1 MADFLIP
8 ETVQNAYVLVVTAE
22 IDATKDHLSRD
33 EPTKYIAPC
42 TLSAMPPCM
51 FYGSAVPPGCG
62 QTLQASSNWAT
73 LTDMLDR
80 QLSDGDYTECNYW
93 IESPKGTIIELQ
105 IADYPWGYVSA
116 GCSLAGFEIKS
127 NKNQTVAG
135 YSCCKPIFVNGFC
148 YGYYCQPAEWH
159 G

>member
-8 ETVQNAYVLVVTAE
+8 ETALNAYVLV
-22 IDATKDHLSRD
+22 
-33 EPTKYIAPC
+33 
-42 TLSAMPPCM
+42 
-51 FYGSAVPPGCG
+51 PPGCG
-62 QTLQASSNWAT
+62 ETLQASTNWAT

-93 IESPKGTIIELQ
+93 IESPKGTVIELQ
-105 IADYPWGYVSA
+105 IVDYPWGYVSA

-135 YSCCKPIFVNGFC
+135 YRFCTPEVAGWVFRSHTNRLPVMTYSSYLYTLITSVFKYRYGTSFPFPIEQGLVE
-148 YGYYCQPAEWH
+148 QDT
-159 G
+159 